1 MISIVGSGLTGL
13 TCALELLKSN
23 ISVEI
28 FEARQEVGNPIRSPG
43 LLSNLDSKYI
53 DITDAKKNE
62 IGWGFRREWLEKTL
76 AQEVLSKGGTIHLKQ
91 NISNLEGM
99 VDCRGGKSISSG
111 SRKLSSVLTLKSHII
126 LSPPDKTIEGL
137 TC

>member
-43 LLSNLDSKYI
+43 LLSKLDSKYI
-53 DITDAKKNE
+53 DITV
-62 IGWGFRREWLEKTL
+62 TL
-76 AQEVLSKGGTIHLKQ
+76 
-91 NISNLEGM
+91 
-99 VDCRGGKSISSG
+99 
-111 SRKLSSVLTLKSHII
+111 
-126 LSPPDKTIEGL
+126 
-137 TC
+137 

>member
-99 VDCRGGKSISSG
+99 VACRGGKSIS
-111 SRKLSSVLTLKSHII
+111 
-126 LSPPDKTIEGL
+126 
-137 TC
+137 

>member
-43 LLSNLDSKYI
+43 LLSKLDSKYI
-53 DITDAKKNE
+53 DITDAKKNQ

-76 AQEVLSKGGTIHLKQ
+76 AQEVLSNGGIIRLKQ
-91 NISNLEGM
+91 NISNLHF
-99 VDCRGGKSISSG
+99 
-111 SRKLSSVLTLKSHII
+111 LLFYYPFSHIMKVCYI
-126 LSPPDKTIEGL
+126 NL
-137 TC
+137 